1 MNNATKNNVTMKKY
15 LSIAILTL
23 VFTLGAVLSSNAQS
37 QKNAFVDTEYILDNI
52 PEYHDAQDE
61 LDEWSA
67 KWQKEIETLYNEIK
81 ALYKKYQAEK
91 VLLPDDI
98 KKEREDEIVKK
109 EAQMKDLQKKYFGP
123 EGELFKKR
131 QELVQPIQEKI
142 YNAIEELAQ
151 ENHYTFVF
159 DKAGGM
165 TILYGNPKYDI
176 SDDVLDKVGEVMQT
190 NTRDQRK

>member
-1 MNNATKNNVTMKKY
+1 MKKY
-15 LSIAILTL
+15 LKSVILIS
-23 VFTLGAVLSSNAQS
+23 VFILGFTSFSFSQS
-37 QKNAFVDTEYILDNI
+37 QKNAYVDTEYILDNI

-61 LDEWSA
+61 LNDWSA
-67 KWQKEIETLYNEIK
+67 KWQKEIEDLYNEIES
-81 ALYKKYQAEK
+81 LYKKYQAEK

-109 EAQMKDLQKKYFGP
+109 ESQMKELQKKYFGP
-123 EGELFKKR
+123 DGELFKKR
-131 QELVQPIQEKI
+131 KELVQPIQEKI

-159 DKAGGM
+159 DKAGGV

-190 NTRDQRK
+190 TRPDQRKK

>member
-1 MNNATKNNVTMKKY
+1 MKSILYSIILSVILIFGFNNTTY
-15 LSIAILTL
+15 
-23 VFTLGAVLSSNAQS
+23 AQS

-61 LDEWSA
+61 LDDWSS
-67 KWQKEIETLYNEIK
+67 KWQKEIETLYNEIES
-81 ALYKKYQAEK
+81 LYKKYQAEK
-91 VLLPDDI
+91 VLLPDDV

-109 EAQMKDLQKKYFGP
+109 EAKLKELQKKYFGP

-131 QELVQPIQEKI
+131 QELIQPIQEKI

-151 ENHYTFVF
+151 ENHYAFVF
-159 DKAGGM
+159 DKAGGV

-190 NTRDQRK
+190 SSPGQRKK

>member
-1 MNNATKNNVTMKKY
+1 MKRI
-15 LSIAILTL
+15 LAI
-23 VFTLGAVLSSNAQS
+23 AVLTFIFITGTTSFTQAQS

-67 KWQKEIETLYNEIK
+67 KWQKEIEDLYNEIE

-91 VLLPDDI
+91 VLLPDDV
-98 KKEREDEIVKK
+98 KKQREDEIVKK

-190 NTRDQRK
+190 VNRNQRKK

>member
-1 MNNATKNNVTMKKY
+1 MKQYFKSAV
-15 LSIAILTL
+15 LIL
-23 VFTLGAVLSSNAQS
+23 VFTTAFTFTGNSQS

-61 LDEWSA
+61 LDDWSA
-67 KWQKEIETLYNEIK
+67 KWQKEIEDLYNEIEE
-81 ALYKKYQAEK
+81 LYKKYQAEK
-91 VLLPDDI
+91 VLLPDDV
-98 KKEREDEIVKK
+98 KKQREDEIVKK
-109 EAQMKDLQKKYFGP
+109 EASMKELQKKYFGP
-123 EGELFKKR
+123 EGELYKKR
-131 QELVQPIQEKI
+131 KELIQPIQEKI

-159 DKAGGM
+159 DKAGGV

-190 NTRDQRK
+190 TRPTDRKK